1 MLGIFQL
8 RSNTKVANLVHYG
21 EPFSKTANE
30 FFLVFNPS
38 TSLAPASDGW
48 RMKGFKLLIVLV
60 GRTGIEPVAR

>member
-21 EPFSKTANE
+21 EPFSK
-30 FFLVFNPS
+30 VNPS